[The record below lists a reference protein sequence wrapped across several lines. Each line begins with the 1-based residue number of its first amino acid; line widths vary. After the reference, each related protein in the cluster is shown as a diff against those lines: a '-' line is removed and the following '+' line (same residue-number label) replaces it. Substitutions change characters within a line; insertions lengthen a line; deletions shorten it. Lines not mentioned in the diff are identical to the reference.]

1 MVSTS
6 YNDHVSVL
14 NFYKMKIPKS
24 KRETKKAAE
33 RILAKK
39 LCNCVSAI
47 VKSKRPL
54 VPLKKTRKRTTKAKE
69 QAAVAI
75 CRNSIFRKKGIMNYA
90 YTCKNK
96 QKLIPGKN
104 GDCLMKYTRKTSIK
118 GGKKKRKYTKK
129 GGHDENKTT
138 NTVFKFDTLKSL
150 TPDKNFEWRHNI
162 RGSIL
167 SKDEINV
174 LIKNDNRFSK
184 IQSLINNNESNI
196 IVSKDE
202 CNYNLYFVDLCD
214 GDQYPTKEH
223 ECYPMNIPIIGI
235 VSPDNPFRCRKKCSR
250 KLQNPPSVFSFSNKR
265 KQEDRDG
272 DGNRQ
277 ETKHQKT
284 NHNSPTTITETN
296 FPTVKKIR

>member
-118 GGKKKRKYTKK
+118 GGKKKRKYNKK
-129 GGHDENKTT
+129 GGDDYDIPDN
-138 NTVFKFDTLKSL
+138 VFNLKL
-150 TPDKNFEWRHNI
+150 IPEKRYDWKKNI
-162 RGSIL
+162 RGERIS
-167 SKDEINV
+167 DEERNKIFNDKGIFNLLPDFNNRKNV
-174 LIKNDNRFSK
+174 IITKE
-184 IQSLINNNESNI
+184 NNTHYNFYFIGPCNAGNYDKED
-196 IVSKDE
+196 DE
-202 CNYNLYFVDLCD
+202 CTPVVL
-214 GDQYPTKEH
+214 
-223 ECYPMNIPIIGI
+223 PIKCV
-235 VSPDNPFRCRKKCSR
+235 VSPNNPFRSRKLKCSR
-250 KLQNPPSVFSFSNKR
+250 KLQNITNNKR
-265 KQEDRDG
+265 KQDSIE
-272 DGNRQ
+272 
-277 ETKHQKT
+277 
-284 NHNSPTTITETN
+284 SPTSVILQE
-296 FPTVKKIR
+296 PKKQK